1 MNFKRDFFIFTDMK
15 KLALLSAAILF
26 AISNLYSQMTDQQ
39 LEAFVESASQ
49 KELVQKNTLLLLD
62 GFFKKSLIVA
72 DKLLEIEP
80 NNANFNYRKGYAL
93 LKAVGGFK
101 EAIPHLEI
109 AITNSSKIYDVFSP
123 KEKNSSIDSYY
134 YLGRCYHLDGNIPKA
149 RENYELFQNKA
160 PSVSEL
166 LPDVELMLA
175 QCGVAEHFL
184 ENPRNYEMVNLG
196 KMINSSAPEHSP
208 IISLDGQALY
218 YTSRRL
224 REDKSNEDI
233 INPKDNMHMEDIYVS
248 YKKNGKEWQ
257 EPELMDFCL
266 PERNEATVAV
276 STDERFIYAFKDD
289 AGNGDIFY
297 SEFKDSRFKELQPL
311 ETEGINTEAWEPHLT
326 VSPDGRVKFFSSDR
340 EGGFG
345 GRDIYRVV
353 KLPNGDWSQPQNL
366 GPGINTKYDEDSPF
380 ISVDNK
386 TLYFSHNGE
395 KSMGGFDVFVTV
407 LGDENEWSDPINLG
421 YPLNSMGDDIYYTT
435 TADGLTGYLS
445 SYRED
450 GVGEKDIYEIKNDYL
465 GLNNVAVLTGKITTT
480 TDESIPEDIA
490 FTLKCLNCGN
500 DYERVIYPRVSDGGF
515 FASLQPCRTYEMVFH
530 YNNGETEFHRETFDT
545 ECDLGYE
552 EVVKD
557 ILLDL
562 PTMSVIDE
570 DKQEEEEFLYAPVV
584 LKHNFDYNNNK
595 LSLEKGSLK
604 ALLDELISQAEAGRE
619 NFEITV
625 NASASKV
632 PTRTFKNN
640 MELANTRANNMT
652 ALLKEFIDSNETLK
666 GKVVVKTN
674 KVGVNG
680 PAYKYGTHED
690 IEKYVPFQF
699 VEIKVNGDLGEN
711 VETKT
716 LKSKDAELK

>member
-1 MNFKRDFFIFTDMK
+1 MYFKRDFFIFTGMK
-15 KLALLSAAILF
+15 NIVILSLAFLF
-26 AISNLYSQMTDQQ
+26 ASSSAISQMTDQQ
-39 LEAFVESASQ
+39 LEAFVASASQ

-72 DKLLEIEP
+72 DKLLENEP
-80 NNANFNYRKGYAL
+80 DNANFNYRKGYAL
-93 LKAVGGFK
+93 LKAVGGYE
-101 EAIPHLEI
+101 EAIPHLQI
-109 AITNSSKIYDVFSP
+109 AVKNTSKIYDVFSP
-123 KEKNSSIDSYY
+123 REESSSVDSYF

-160 PSVSEL
+160 PNVSEL
-166 LPDVELMLA
+166 LPNVELMLT
-175 QCGVAEHFL
+175 QCDVAENFL

-196 KMINSSAPEHSP
+196 TTINSDAPEYSP

-224 REDKSNEDI
+224 REDESNEGI
-233 INPKDNMHMEDIYVS
+233 VEPKDNMYLEDVYVS

-257 EPELMDFCL
+257 KPELMEFCL
-266 PERNEATVAV
+266 PETNEATVAV
-276 STDERFIYAFKDD
+276 STDERFIYVYKDD

-297 SEFKDSRFKELQPL
+297 SEFEDSRFKKVQPL
-311 ETEGINTEAWEPHLT
+311 KTKGVNTDAWEPHLT

-345 GRDIYRVV
+345 GRDIYRII
-353 KLPNGDWSQPQNL
+353 KLPNGEWSQPQNL
-366 GPGINTKYDEDSPF
+366 GPKINTKYDEDSPF

-386 TLYFSHNGE
+386 TLYYSHNGQM
-395 KSMGGFDVFVTV
+395 SMGGFDVFVTV

-421 YPLNSMGDDIYYTT
+421 SPLNSMGDDIYYTT

-445 SYRED
+445 SYRGE
-450 GVGEKDIYEIKNDYL
+450 GYGEKDIYEIKNDYL
-465 GLNNVAVLTGKITTT
+465 GLNNVAVLTGRIKTT
-480 TDESIPEDIA
+480 TDEPIPEDVA

-500 DYERVIYPRVSDGGF
+500 DYERVIYPRVKDGGF

-545 ECDLGYE
+545 DCELGYD
-552 EVVKD
+552 EVVKE

-570 DKQEEEEFLYAPVV
+570 DKVDEEEYKYSPVV

-595 LSLEKGSLK
+595 LNTSKGALK
-604 ALLDELISQAEAGRE
+604 ELLDELVSQAEAGRE
-619 NFEITV
+619 SFELTV

-640 MELANTRANNMT
+640 MELANKRASNT
-652 ALLKEFIDSNETLK
+652 TELLKNYVDNNEALK
-666 GKVVVKTN
+666 GKVVIKVN

-680 PAYKYGTHED
+680 PSYKYGTHNE

-699 VEIKVNGDLGEN
+699 VEIKVNGDKGEN
-711 VETKT
+711 IETKT
-716 LKSKDAELK
+716 LNSKDAELK